1 MKQTWKPGNMLYP
14 LPAVLVSTRGTDGR
28 DNLMTAAWTGTVCT
42 NPPMVY
48 ISVRK
53 SRYSYQ
59 ALHET
64 GVFGISLTTEALV
77 RATDYCGVKSGKDI
91 DKFRAC
97 RLTKEEGE
105 KIPVAL
111 VGESPVT
118 IECRVRE
125 EKELGSHVLFLADV
139 LAVHAEDSFMDES
152 GRFHLERSHPIVYS
166 HGTYFALGKAC
177 GTFGFSV
184 KKASGKGFQNSNKK
198 FLKKMK

>member
-1 MKQTWKPGNMLYP
+1 MKETWKPGNMLYP

-42 NPPMVY
+42 NPPMLY

-53 SRYSYQ
+53 SRYSYA

-64 GVFGISLTTEALV
+64 GVFGISLTTESLV
-77 RATDYCGVKSGKDI
+77 RAADYCGVRSGREH
-91 DKFRAC
+91 DKFTEC
-97 RLTKEEGE
+97 GLTKEKGE
-105 KIPVAL
+105 EISVAL

-118 IECRVRE
+118 IECRVAE

-139 LAVHAEDSFMDES
+139 VSVHADRQYMDEN
-152 GRFHLERSHPIVYS
+152 GRFCLERAHPVVYS
-166 HGTYFALGKAC
+166 HGTYFTLGKAC

-184 KKASGKGFQNSNKK
+184 KKKEHTIQKK
-198 FLKKMK
+198 HSR